1 MKKAKWNICLKAID
15 PTKLNKLEEY
25 FDIQIPS
32 SWNLNKLNNLNI
44 LGDSDDDDANND
56 LKQFSNSYKQ
66 FLKSKRALV
75 K

>member
-1 MKKAKWNICLKAID
+1 MEYLNNNNFE
-15 PTKLNKLEEY
+15 KLYKTY
-25 FDIQIPS
+25 
-32 SWNLNKLNNLNI
+32 NLNKLNNLNI